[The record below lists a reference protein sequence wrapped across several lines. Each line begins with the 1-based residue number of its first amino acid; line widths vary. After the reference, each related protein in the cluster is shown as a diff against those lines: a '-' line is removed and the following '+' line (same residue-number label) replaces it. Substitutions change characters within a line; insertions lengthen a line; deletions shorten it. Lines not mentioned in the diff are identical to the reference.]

1 MGLGVNGSDTEPR
14 DPEGRDNQSNILN
27 QSGAYG
33 RPHWRIQMEILFFG
47 AIVATMIAF
56 TLIAIIHDSKEND
69 K

>member
-14 DPEGRDNQSNILN
+14 DPEGLDHQSIHLTYRAPT
-27 QSGAYG
+27 GAFIG
-33 RPHWRIQMEILFFG
+33 ESNMEILFFG